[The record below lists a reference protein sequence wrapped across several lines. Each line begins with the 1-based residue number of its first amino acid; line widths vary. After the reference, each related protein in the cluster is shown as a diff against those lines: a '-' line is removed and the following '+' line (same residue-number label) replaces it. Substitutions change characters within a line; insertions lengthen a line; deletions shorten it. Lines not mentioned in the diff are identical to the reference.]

1 MYNIYIY
8 IYIYIYINNSW
19 LEHVHSKHEVVGLN
33 PTRASFLYGIKYS
46 N

>member
-8 IYIYIYINNSW
+8 KNNW

-33 PTRASFLYGIKYS
+33 PTWASFLYGIKYS